1 VGSSKKSE
9 SAFLSNTWLELN
21 FGSNMNVAILGSGQ
35 IGTDLLIKLSK
46 LAEFKVVLVAG
57 RRADS
62 AGLKVA
68 TELNIPTS
76 TAGID
81 GVLTLTELDVLID
94 CTSAADHINHWK
106 LLKDLNLHV
115 LDMTP
120 AKIGDVYIP
129 NVLPI
134 KEKNEQAYLNLNLVT
149 CGGQSSSPLVF
160 AISKILAIKRVEIAS
175 NIASLSAGPATR
187 ANIDE
192 YIDTTEKVLA
202 TVSGA
207 SETKAILVLNPA
219 VPPITMQ
226 TTIYIDYELA
236 KDFDS
241 QAITDEINT
250 TIRDM
255 QNYVPGVRLLM
266 RPVITPE
273 RITITLQV
281 KGNGD
286 YLPSYSGNL
295 DIINAAAIH
304 ALYDLWRRDAEVNG

>member
-1 VGSSKKSE
+1 MGASTKSE
-9 SAFLSNTWLELN
+9 STFLSITWLKLSL
-21 FGSNMNVAILGSGQ
+21 GPSVNVAILGSGQ

-46 LAEFKVVLVAG
+46 LAEFNVVLVAG

-68 TELNIPTS
+68 TEMGIPTS
-76 TAGID
+76 ILGID
-81 GVLTLTELDVLID
+81 GVLALTELDVVID
-94 CTSAADHINHWK
+94 CTSAADHINHWNS
-106 LLKDLNLHV
+106 LKDLNLHV

-134 KEKNEQAYLNLNLVT
+134 KDKGEQAFVNLNLVT
-149 CGGQSSSPLVF
+149 CGGQSSSPLVS
-160 AISKILAIKRVEIAS
+160 ALSGILAIKRVEIAS

-202 TVSGA
+202 VVSGA
-207 SETKAILVLNPA
+207 TQTKAILVLNPA

-226 TTIYIDYELA
+226 TTIYIDFEPVN
-236 KDFDS
+236 DFDA
-241 QAITDEINT
+241 QVIIDEINT
-250 TIRDM
+250 SIRGM
-255 QNYVPGVRLLM
+255 QGYVPGVRLLM
-266 RPVITPE
+266 RPVITSE

-295 DIINAAAIH
+295 DIINAAAIN
-304 ALYDLWRRDAEVNG
+304 ALYDLYRRDAEVNV

>member
-1 VGSSKKSE
+1 
-9 SAFLSNTWLELN
+9 
-21 FGSNMNVAILGSGQ
+21 M
-35 IGTDLLIKLSK
+35 
-46 LAEFKVVLVAG
+46 
-57 RRADS
+57 
-62 AGLKVA
+62 
-68 TELNIPTS
+68 NIPTS
-76 TAGID
+76 TLGIE
-81 GVLTLTELDVLID
+81 GILALTELNVLID
-94 CTSAADHINHWK
+94 CTSAADHINHWE

-134 KEKNEQAYLNLNLVT
+134 KEKSEQAYLNLNLVT

-160 AISKILAIKRVEIAS
+160 ALSRILAIKRVEIAS

-202 TVSGA
+202 VVSGA
-207 SETKAILVLNPA
+207 AETKAILVLNPA
-219 VPPITMQ
+219 APPITMQ
-226 TTIYIDYELA
+226 TTIYLDFEPT
-236 KDFDS
+236 KDFEA

-250 TIRDM
+250 AIRMM
-255 QNYVPGVRLLM
+255 QVYAPGVRLLM
-266 RPVITPE
+266 RPVITFE
-273 RITITLQV
+273 RVTITLQV

-304 ALYDLWRRDAEVNG
+304 ALYDLYRRDAEVNR

>member
-1 VGSSKKSE
+1 
-9 SAFLSNTWLELN
+9 
-21 FGSNMNVAILGSGQ
+21 MNVAILGSGQ

-46 LAEFKVVLVAG
+46 LPEFNVALVAG

-68 TELNIPTS
+68 TKMNIPTS
-76 TAGID
+76 TLGIE
-81 GVLTLTELDVLID
+81 GILALTELNVLID
-94 CTSAADHINHWK
+94 CTSAADHINHWE

-129 NVLPI
+129 NILPI
-134 KEKNEQAYLNLNLVT
+134 KEKSEQAYLNLNLVT

-160 AISKILAIKRVEIAS
+160 ALSRILAIKRVEIAS

-202 TVSGA
+202 VVSGA
-207 SETKAILVLNPA
+207 AETKAILVLNPA
-219 VPPITMQ
+219 APPITMQ
-226 TTIYIDYELA
+226 TTIYLDFEPT
-236 KDFDS
+236 KDFEA

-250 TIRDM
+250 AIRMM
-255 QNYVPGVRLLM
+255 QGYVPGVRLLM
-266 RPVITPE
+266 RPVITFE
-273 RITITLQV
+273 RVTITLQV

-304 ALYDLWRRDAEVNG
+304 ALYDLYRRDAEVNR

>member
-1 VGSSKKSE
+1 MGTSKKSE
-9 SAFLSNTWLELN
+9 SALLSTTWIELSLGPN
-21 FGSNMNVAILGSGQ
+21 VNVAILGSGQ

-46 LAEFKVVLVAG
+46 LAEFNVVLVAG

-68 TELNIPTS
+68 TEMNIPTS
-76 TAGID
+76 TLGID
-81 GVLTLTELDVLID
+81 GVLALTNLDVLID
-94 CTSAADHINHWK
+94 CTSAADHVNHWNS
-106 LLKDLNLHV
+106 LKDLNLHV

-120 AKIGDVYIP
+120 AKIGDIYIP
-129 NVLPI
+129 NVIPI
-134 KEKNEQAYLNLNLVT
+134 KEKIEQAYLNLNLVT
-149 CGGQSSSPLVF
+149 CGGQSASPIVF
-160 AISKILAIKRVEIAS
+160 ALSKTLAIKRVEIAS

-202 TVSGA
+202 AVSGA
-207 SETKAILVLNPA
+207 AETKAILVLNPA

-226 TTIYIDYELA
+226 TTIYVDFEPT
-236 KDFDS
+236 KDIEV
-241 QAITDEINT
+241 QAITDKINT
-250 TIRDM
+250 AIRSM
-255 QNYVPGVRLLM
+255 QGYVPGVRLLM
-266 RPVITPE
+266 RPVINSE
-273 RITITLQV
+273 RVTITLQV

-304 ALYDLWRRDAEVNG
+304 ALNDLYRRDAEVI